1 MEAQLET
8 QNRTEMKVLNYI
20 VCSTIIT
27 IGIVLLLSG
36 EIIPTILGLIWLAIN
51 MKLACLNIGRKMWKR
66 FLRTNMEIN
75 RYFGLE

>member
-1 MEAQLET
+1 
-8 QNRTEMKVLNYI
+8 MKTLNYI

-36 EIIPTILGLIWLAIN
+36 EIIPTILGFIWIGIN
-51 MKLACLNIGRKMWKR
+51 IKFSCLNIGRKMWKR

>member
-1 MEAQLET
+1 
-8 QNRTEMKVLNYI
+8 MKALNYI

-36 EIIPTILGLIWLAIN
+36 EITPTIVGFIWLGIN
-51 MKLACLNIGRKMWKR
+51 IKFSCLKVGKKMWKR

>member
-1 MEAQLET
+1 
-8 QNRTEMKVLNYI
+8 MKTLNYI

-36 EIIPTILGLIWLAIN
+36 EIVPTILGLIWLAIN
-51 MKLACLNIGRKMWKR
+51 MKFACLNIGRKMWKR
-66 FLRTNMEIN
+66 YWKTNLEIN

>member
-8 QNRTEMKVLNYI
+8 QKQKEMKALNYV

-51 MKLACLNIGRKMWKR
+51 MKFACLNVGKRMWGRFIK
-66 FLRTNMEIN
+66 TNMEIN

>member
-1 MEAQLET
+1 
-8 QNRTEMKVLNYI
+8 MKTLNYI

-51 MKLACLNIGRKMWKR
+51 MKFACLNIGKKMWKR
-66 FLRTNMEIN
+66 YWKTNLEIN

>member
-1 MEAQLET
+1 
-8 QNRTEMKVLNYI
+8 MKVFNYV
-20 VCSTIIT
+20 VCSTIIF

-36 EIIPTILGLIWLAIN
+36 EITPTIAGLIWLALNI
-51 MKLACLNIGRKMWKR
+51 KFACLNIGRKMWKR